1 MTARKNTEALME
13 GRQLRRMK
21 EADRFLARMEKRERA
36 AEQMIGE
43 LVREGRTV
51 FYTFPAGG
59 KYREGT
65 FGELIAHL
73 IARRY
78 A

>member
-1 MTARKNTEALME
+1 MKYDFERNLEAK
-13 GRQLRRMK
+13 QARRMHA
-21 EADRFLARMEKRERA
+21 EDRYLARMEKREAVA
-36 AEQMIGE
+36 ATMIGE
-43 LVREGRTV
+43 LCREGRTV
-51 FYTFPAGG
+51 FYVYPAGG
-59 KYREGT
+59 KYREGS